1 MERFS
6 KKRILFSE
14 KVKYKYKRSQGLGQ
28 WKGMPT
34 IYSKLPSQAQTQ
46 THTSYLLVVSMK
58 YAQEKTAMI
67 LPKEQHITLGYQW

>member
-1 MERFS
+1 MEQFS

-14 KVKYKYKRSQGLGQ
+14 KVKYKCKRSQELGQ

-34 IYSKLPSQAQTQ
+34 TYSKLHSQAQTQ

-58 YAQEKTAMI
+58 YVQEKAAMI